1 MTTDAPAGRPVETAP
16 VRIAVPRQLRAL
28 ADVTGEVVVAVA
40 APVTVQAVVDALEDA
55 HPALAGTI
63 RDRATG
69 RRRPMIR
76 VYADGEDYSD
86 TWTDAELPAAVVDG
100 REPLRL
106 VGAIAGG

>member
-1 MTTDAPAGRPVETAP
+1 MTDVDPGGAGVPVH
-16 VRIAVPRQLRAL
+16 VAVPTQLRDL
-28 ADVTGEVVVAVA
+28 ARSNGDLVVTVPP
-40 APVTVQAVVDALEDA
+40 PVTVQAVVDALEDA
-55 HPALAGTI
+55 HPTLAGTI

-69 RRRPMIR
+69 RRRAMIR

-86 TWTDAELPAAVVDG
+86 TWVDRELPRAVLDG